1 MKKLSGAA
9 MGVDKS
15 DDLVALCKRRG
26 FIFQSDEIYGGQKGL
41 YTFGPMGVELKNN
54 LKQAWW
60 KSVVWQRDDVEGLDA
75 SLLTSPKVLKYSGH
89 EDTFTDPLIDC
100 KDCKTRSRA
109 DQLIDGACPKCGSK
123 NLTEPRPFNLMFK
136 TNIGPV
142 ADGSSFAYLRPE
154 TAQQIFTNF
163 KNVIDSTGRSVPFG
177 IGQMGKSFRNEITPG
192 KFIFRVREFEQMEL
206 EFFVKP
212 GTDEDW
218 FNYWVKARID
228 WWIEQGINR
237 DNLEVFEA
245 PKNDLSHYSK
255 ATTDLLYKFPHGFE
269 ELEGIANRQDFD
281 LGSHTKNQSDY
292 KISAKVMKNKDS
304 TTKLG
309 VQDLETKQF
318 YVPYCIE
325 PSAGVERGVFAVLN
339 EAYREEDV
347 DGKTRIVLGLKP
359 HLAPIKA
366 AVIPLKRNNENLV
379 NEAKNIKNILQ
390 KLGKGRVMLENSG
403 NIGKSYRRHDEIGT
417 PICITIDFDSLDDHA
432 VTVRDRDTMEQ
443 KRINTDELVNYY
455 QEYYGK
461 E

>member
-1 MKKLSGAA
+1 

-339 EAYREEDV
+339 EAYREENV
-347 DGKTRIVLGLKP
+347 DGKTRIVLRLKH

-366 AVIPLKRNNENLV
+366 AVIPLKRNNDNLV

-417 PICITIDFDSLDDHA
+417 PICITIDFDSLDDQA

-443 KRINTDELVNYY
+443 KRINTVELVKYY